1 VSDEGPLLDVRD
13 LQVRIPLSRGTV
25 RAVDGASFQVERGQ
39 ALGLVGESGC
49 GKSMTLRAVLGLL
62 PRPAVITGGQVLFE
76 GEDLAAARPSRLRD
90 LRGKGIAMIFQEP
103 MTALNPVMRVGA
115 QIAEAPLA
123 HLGYGRR
130 RSRER
135 ALELMQLVGIPD
147 PRRRAEAY
155 PHELSGGM
163 RQRVMIAIALSCEP
177 RLILCD
183 EPTTALDV
191 TIQDQI
197 LKLLLKLRQELS
209 MSVVFVTHDLAVV
222 AQTCQSLAVM
232 YAGQVV
238 ECGTVHDVFHQP
250 RHPYTLGLLRSVPDA
265 DDVRESLDS
274 IPGSPPDLVSP
285 PPGCRFAPRCGFA
298 EDDCVVGD
306 KPLLALDDGR
316 RSACIHPDKCAAA
329 VREQPVITGV

>member
-1 VSDEGPLLDVRD
+1 MRD

-25 RAVDGASFQVERGQ
+25 RAVDGASFRVERGQ

-147 PRRRAEAY
+147 PRRRADAY

-197 LKLLLKLRQELS
+197 LKLLLKLREELG

-238 ECGTVHDVFHQP
+238 ESRHRARRLPPAPAPLHAGAACARCPTPTTCASRSTRSRAARPTWCRRRPAAASLRAAALP
-250 RHPYTLGLLRSVPDA
+250 RS
-265 DDVRESLDS
+265 
-274 IPGSPPDLVSP
+274 
-285 PPGCRFAPRCGFA
+285 
-298 EDDCVVGD
+298 DCVVGD

-316 RSACIHPDKCAAA
+316 VSACIHPDKCAAA
-329 VREQPVITGV
+329 VREQPVVTGV

>member
-1 VSDEGPLLDVRD
+1 MSSNPPLLDVRD

-25 RAVDGASFQVERGQ
+25 RAVDGASFRVERGE

-90 LRGKGIAMIFQEP
+90 LRGKDIAMIFQEP
-103 MTALNPVMRVGA
+103 MTALNPVMKVGA

-130 RSRER
+130 RSRVR

-197 LKLLLKLRQELS
+197 LKLLLNLREELG

-232 YAGQVV
+232 YAARWSKPAP
-238 ECGTVHDVFHQP
+238 CTMSSTSP
-250 RHPYTLGLLRSVPDA
+250 ATRTRLGCCARCPTPTTYANRWIRSPA
-265 DDVRESLDS
+265 AR
-274 IPGSPPDLVSP
+274 PTW
-285 PPGCRFAPRCGFA
+285 CR
-298 EDDCVVGD
+298 
-306 KPLLALDDGR
+306 R
-316 RSACIHPDKCAAA
+316 RPAAA
-329 VREQPVITGV
+329 SLHAAPLPRVTAPSATSPCSRSMTAASARASTRTSALPLCASSR